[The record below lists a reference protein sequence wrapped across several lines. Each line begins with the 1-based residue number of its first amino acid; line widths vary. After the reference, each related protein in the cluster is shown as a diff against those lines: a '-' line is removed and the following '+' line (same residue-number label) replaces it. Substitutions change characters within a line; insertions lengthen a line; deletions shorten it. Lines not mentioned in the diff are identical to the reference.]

1 MFDLIDE
8 FCWTKQQKIITKD
21 KHNVP
26 GLGNFAHWNY
36 NTSSSPSPMHYH
48 SNIIEIH
55 CMLKGKRYT
64 QIEKNG
70 ELTKYVTTGNQA
82 FITFPSDVHSNGSEP
97 QTPYEFYAF
106 QVIVSDPYHLLG
118 LDKEY
123 SFALYNQL
131 MRLNCHQLNLGTTHI
146 KNLISAFNFFSEF
159 NADSIMIGVQFLTCF
174 LFNLKYLTPVQE
186 PKNSQID
193 WRIKKSIDYLS
204 ENITEN
210 LQLIDLA
217 DASGY
222 SLSRFKVKFKEELG
236 ITPAE
241 YINLHKFEM
250 AKKLLIE
257 TNMSITDVAYSLGFS
272 SVSYF
277 SAVFKKLATCTPQYY
292 RRHYSTKSN
301 SILDQS

>member
-1 MFDLIDE
+1 MFEIIDE
-8 FCWTKQQKIITKD
+8 YCWTKQKKIITKD

-36 NTSSSPSPMHYH
+36 TTSSSPSPMHYH

-55 CMLKGKRYT
+55 SMIKGKRYT
-64 QIEKNG
+64 QIEKDG
-70 ELTKYVTTGNQA
+70 EIKKYITTGNQA
-82 FITFPSDVHSNGSEP
+82 FLTFPFDVHSNGSEP

-106 QVIVSDPYHLLG
+106 QIIISNPYNLLG
-118 LDKEY
+118 LNKEY

-131 MRLNCHQLNLGTTHI
+131 MHLNCHQLNLGSTHI
-146 KNLISAFNFFSEF
+146 SNLRSAFNFFSDL
-159 NADSIMIGVQFLTCF
+159 NAESIMVGVQFLTCF
-174 LFNLKYLTPVQE
+174 LFNLKFMVPVQE
-186 PKNSQID
+186 AKNMQID

-204 ENITEN
+204 ENITET

-241 YINLHKFEM
+241 YINLHKFEI
-250 AKKLLIE
+250 AKKQLIE
-257 TNMSITDVAYSLGFS
+257 TNISVTDLAYELGFS

-277 SAVFKKLATCTPQYY
+277 SAVFKKLSGLTPQNYRKYY
-292 RRHYSTKSN
+292 
-301 SILDQS
+301 SIKKGIILK